1 MNTTS
6 TSDNSR
12 SISVKMLPLDSSVVF
27 NESTYFSEDGP
38 NSSLPS
44 PAIVR
49 ATQKARELLS
59 SMTVRFEDLKL
70 VVKYGTEITLAEAQC
85 LWEIRRLLPNQ
96 VPVPEVYGWCE
107 DGGEFFIYMELIQGE
122 TLENKWESLS
132 KPERI
137 DVCGQLRVML
147 SELRSLK
154 QNPEDQFLGQVNR
167 QPLLDIMFTDETKPP
182 AGPFSSVK
190 EFHDW
195 LSFLTKRGLEMHW
208 PDPSLIPDPYRDSLP
223 DNSPITFTHADLHPS
238 NILVTS
244 DAPYHVIAIID
255 WHQSGWYPDYWEY
268 CKATYTAE
276 YNGEWNTQ
284 YIPRFVDIPECYDA
298 WSFYVQS
305 FGC

>member
-1 MNTTS
+1 
-6 TSDNSR
+6 
-12 SISVKMLPLDSSVVF
+12 MLPSDSSVVF
-27 NESTYFSEDGP
+27 KESTYFSENGP

-44 PAIVR
+44 PATVR
-49 ATQKARELLS
+49 ATQKARHLS
-59 SMTVRFEDLKL
+59 RSMTVRFEDLKL
-70 VVKYGTEITLAEAQC
+70 VVKYGREITIAEALC
-85 LWEIRRLLPNQ
+85 LWAIRRLLPDQ

-122 TLENKWESLS
+122 TLENKWKSLS

-137 DVCGQLRVML
+137 DVCSQLRVML

-154 QNPEDQFLGQVNR
+154 QDPENQFLGHVNR
-167 QPLLDIMFTDETKPP
+167 QPLLDIMFTDETKPL

-208 PDPSLIPDPYRDSLP
+208 PDPSLIPDPFRDSLP

-244 DAPYHVIAIID
+244 DAPYRVVAIID

-298 WSFYVQS
+298 WSFYAQS